1 MNQEQEPTAKPLLK
15 PRLEY
20 FLVDTDLKLEQL
32 LAVLKKNSSPIAID
46 AERASG
52 FRYGQKVYLIQI
64 AIKGQAIYLIDP
76 IANLDSNLLDE
87 LKSSI
92 NSFTWIIHAATQ
104 DLECLNE
111 FGLVPKKLFDT
122 ELAGRLLG
130 LPKVSLGTMCESL
143 LGLSLAK
150 EHSAV
155 DWSSRPLPEEWLNYA
170 ALDVD
175 VLDELWLKVKV
186 ELEKANKHY
195 LAIEEFE
202 FLTLPTTRT
211 PKLERWRSTTGVHE
225 IKDAR
230 QLTIVKWMWEAR
242 EELAKQKDVAPS
254 RLIPDL
260 SIIAAVKAMPKSKS
274 ELAELRS
281 FSGRASRTYIDT
293 WWDTFQKGS
302 LTHDLVELRPKAIG
316 IPHHRNWPNKFP
328 EANLRLTWA
337 KKLLQEL
344 SLNTSIPVENLL
356 TPDILKSICFEP
368 NGFDRTEIS
377 SDLEQRGAR
386 KWQID
391 LVSPILAEA
400 FSKTD
405 LPESEETKN

>member
-1 MNQEQEPTAKPLLK
+1 MNQELEPTAKPLLK

-20 FLVDTDLKLEQL
+20 FLVDTDLKLKQL

-293 WWDTFQKGS
+293 WWDSFQKGS